1 MKLIT
6 NYMLDDNLR
15 HKLNILTQETFYFD
29 FENWVT
35 RGYFKGEYIPYS
47 YIENDKIIAN
57 SSANIMTFLL
67 GDKIKKYRKRKKNK
81 ENKRYYVHK
90 LK

>member
-15 HKLNILTQETFYFD
+15 RKLNILTRETFNFD

-35 RGYFKGEYIPYS
+35 RGYFKGKYIPYS

-57 SSANIMTFLL
+57 ASANIMTFLL
-67 GDKIKKYRKRKKNK
+67 GNQTKK
-81 ENKRYYVHK
+81 
-90 LK
+90 